1 VLRKVRPVVHLLALA
16 LLAACGGGDGPIAG
30 NSITPKTGSL
40 TVTIADAP
48 IGVAVS
54 VTVAGP
60 NGFARTIAGTT
71 TITGLTPGSYT
82 VSAPDVATESAI
94 YAPRPAAQNVEVM
107 AGNAPAVDVVYAL
120 ASGSIE
126 VAIVGLPTGGAGAI
140 TIMGPNNFSQQIST
154 NATLVKLTP
163 GAYVVTAAAVTVAGD
178 GYAAPAPA
186 RSVDISASLA
196 PTVVSVAYAV
206 TTARLL
212 VTASGLPPTATAT
225 FQVSGPNAFS
235 QVAALG
241 QVIAGLV
248 PGTYT
253 ITSPNVSIGS
263 TTYVPT
269 TINLAITLEASA
281 VPAQATVPY
290 VIGGGGGGGP
300 NQINL
305 TIDALYVTQS
315 VQTYAGDVPLVAGRD
330 GLVRVFVKANTT
342 NTVQP
347 QVRVRLYSGATL
359 LSTLTLNA
367 PASAVPTTPNDAT
380 LASAWYAPLAGSLIQ
395 PGLKILADVDPS
407 NTVAEGS
414 ETDNIWP
421 GSGAAATMN
430 VKSVSTFSVR
440 FVPITQ
446 SNSLTGNVTT
456 ANTAAFLNDM
466 RRMYPLGTINADVR
480 APFTTSAAIFQ
491 SNDLNGAWSA
501 VLAELNALRISEGS
515 GRYYFGIA
523 KTTYNSGVAGMGYLG
538 TPTALGWDHLPSG
551 ADVMAHELGHNWGRY
566 HAPCGGAGSPDP
578 LYPYA
583 GGSIGASGYDLTTS
597 VFKAPSIADLMGYCV
612 PNWVSDYTYKGII
625 SYRETHASVTTAA
638 QTRVAES
645 GLLVWG
651 RVTGTELVLEPAFEI
666 VAPAS
671 LPVRGGANHIDG
683 VADDGTLLFS
693 YAFEGDA
700 IDHGSPQD
708 RQFAFVVPMRALRGY
723 TLGTLRLRSG
733 TRVSEARSSSATLR
747 ALDDAGAAAPRVR
760 RLAGRTARLSWSET
774 AVRGVLVRD
783 ARTGDILAFARGGAA
798 HLEVAGPNVE
808 LVVSDGVR
816 SRVRRAAVR

>member
-1 VLRKVRPVVHLLALA
+1 MLRKVPPLARLLALA
-16 LLAACGGGDGPIAG
+16 LTAACGGGDGPIAG
-30 NSITPKTGSL
+30 NSIAPRTGSL
-40 TVTIADAP
+40 TVI
-48 IGVAVS
+48 VAEVPTGTTAS

-60 NGFARTIAGTT
+60 NGFARTIGGTT
-71 TITGLTPGSYT
+71 TITGLAPGSYT
-82 VSAPDVATESAI
+82 VSAGEISTESAF
-94 YAPRPAAQNVEVM
+94 YQAMLATQNVEVM

-120 ASGSIE
+120 ASGSLE
-126 VAIVGLPTGGAGAI
+126 LSIVGLPASGAGAI
-140 TIMGPNNFSQQIST
+140 TVAGPNNYLQKVSA
-154 NATLVKLTP
+154 NVTLFKLPP
-163 GAYVVTAAAVTVAGD
+163 GSYVITADAVTLAGD
-178 GYAAPAPA
+178 GYAAPVTA
-186 RSVDISASLA
+186 RTVDIAASLA

-235 QVAALG
+235 QVASLG
-241 QVIAGLV
+241 QIIAGLV

-269 TINLAITLEASA
+269 TVNLAITLEASA

-290 VIGGGGGGGP
+290 VIAGGGGGGP

-330 GLVRVFVKANTT
+330 GLVRVFVKANTA

-359 LSTLTLNA
+359 LNTLTVSA

-380 LASAWYAPLAGSLIQ
+380 LASAWYAPVAGSLIQ
-395 PGLKILADVDPS
+395 PGLQILADVDPS
-407 NTVAEGS
+407 NAVAEGS
-414 ETDNIWP
+414 ETDNLWP
-421 GSGAAATMN
+421 ASGVGATMN

-440 FVPITQ
+440 FVPVTQ
-446 SNSLTGNVTT
+446 SNGLTGNVTS

-466 RRMYPLGTINADVR
+466 RRMYPLGTIDAEVR

-491 SNDLNGAWSA
+491 SNDNNGAWSA
-501 VLAELNALRISEGS
+501 VLAELNALRIAEGS

-538 TPTALGWDHLPSG
+538 TPAALGWDHLPSG

-597 VFKAPSIADLMGYCV
+597 VFKAPSMADLMGYCV
-612 PNWVSDYTYKGII
+612 PNWVSDYTYKGIL
-625 SYRETHASVTTAA
+625 SYRETHASVSTAT
-638 QTRVAES
+638 QKRVAEP

-651 RVTGTELVLEPAFEI
+651 RVNGTQLVLEPAFEI

-671 LPVRGGANHIDG
+671 LPVRRGAHHIDG

-700 IDHGSPQD
+700 IDHGNPQE
-708 RQFAFVVPMRALRGY
+708 RQFAFVVPLSALRGN

-733 TRVSEARSSSATLR
+733 ARVAEARSSAATLR

-760 RLAGRTARLSWSET
+760 RLAGRTARLSWSDA

-783 ARTGDILAFARGGAA
+783 ARTGEILTFARGGVAA
-798 HLEVAGPNVE
+798 FATGASNVE
-808 LVVSDGVR
+808 LVASDGVR
-816 SRVRRAAVR
+816 SRSRRLVVR